1 MKPKR
6 SALPV
11 VKLALEKALAQ
22 LVLVQPRAKFAPHLP
37 RVRKRTWLGISC
49 TRINSLLVRFIRRKS
64 CKPVRRVGQDFL
76 RGVLAR
82 NAASLSGEGAI
93 ADTIAVATSSLDAIA
108 KTVGTKTG
116 NARLH

>member
-22 LVLVQPRAKFAPHLP
+22 L
-37 RVRKRTWLGISC
+37 
-49 TRINSLLVRFIRRKS
+49 
-64 CKPVRRVGQDFL
+64 
-76 RGVLAR
+76 VLAR

>member
-37 RVRKRTWLGISC
+37 RVRKRTRLADKLYWKQWLASTLYPLRNRVNRCGEWVRISC
-49 TRINSLLVRFIRRKS
+49 
-64 CKPVRRVGQDFL
+64 
-76 RGVLAR
+76 
-82 NAASLSGEGAI
+82 GAY
-93 ADTIAVATSSLDAIA
+93 
-108 KTVGTKTG
+108 
-116 NARLH
+116 